1 VSPATE
7 IFVRLPD
14 EAVDVWRPVL
24 AESLGDERYRIL
36 DQPYDREDERW
47 EFEPGDEVVCELIDS
62 SEERILAATG
72 KAD

>member
-24 AESLGDERYRIL
+24 AESLGDDRYRIL